1 MKAVIKGFCAMAVV
15 SILAGCASSGVF
27 VPKVPVKAQMKILE
41 YNERANNKVF
51 ILAVDPNGQ
60 FAYGSAS
67 GKSTLKEAAKV
78 AVKMCDEGRVSKGIT
93 GKPYIYAINGKV
105 VYKDMIQKDQG
116 AK

>member
-1 MKAVIKGFCAMAVV
+1 MKSVIKSFCAMAVV
-15 SILAGCASSGVF
+15 SILAGCASNGVF

-41 YNERANNKVF
+41 YNDLADNKVF

-67 GKSTLKEAAKV
+67 GKATLKEAAAA
-78 AVKMCDEGRVSKGIT
+78 AVEMCDGSRAAKGIV

-116 AK
+116 SK